1 MTRQDKSSP
10 LAKSAFLRFHPRE
23 YLKEYYSEIGSEN
36 SSLLEFF
43 AKAYK
48 DMTKDSIM
56 LEFGGGPTIYPLIS
70 AAPKVKEIYFSDY
83 LDANL
88 EEVKLWKT
96 CSDNAFNWR
105 SFIRKAMSIEGS
117 ARITKKQ
124 EEERAS
130 MIRQKIVDFIK
141 CNAFKK
147 DPMGPKYRGRFDIVN
162 VNFVAESITSSIEV
176 WERVVSNICT
186 LLKENGTLIMTALKE
201 AQYYTIQGK
210 TFPAASVKEENLLS
224 VLKKVGFQEA
234 DFIHLNSI
242 PAEVTVE
249 GLKGY
254 HGYKGIIFL
263 KAKK

>member
-1 MTRQDKSSP
+1 MIKLPFKS
-10 LAKSAFLRFHPRE
+10 FHPKE
-23 YLKEYYSEIGSEN
+23 YLREYYSRVGEEN
-36 SSLLEFF
+36 LELLRFF
-43 AKAYK
+43 AQAYADIDK
-48 DMTKDSIM
+48 DAKM

-105 SFIRKAMSIEGS
+105 NFIRKAMSIEGS
-117 ARITKKQ
+117 TRITKMQ
-124 EEERAS
+124 EEERMS

-147 DPMGPKYRGRFDIVN
+147 DPMGPKYRGQFDVVN
-162 VNFVAESITSSIEV
+162 VNFVAESITSSIGV
-176 WERVVSNICT
+176 WEKVVSNICT